1 MAKMKPRRKTKNEQS
16 ESGGPNWV
24 VIGSII
30 GVAAIALIGLAVTA
44 TLNPP
49 EAAEPTPVLEEV
61 VGNAAGYCEENPGR
75 CISLGN
81 PDAEVTMVEIVD
93 YGCPHC
99 ASFNAETAPALLDNY
114 VETDLVHWMVMPF
127 ALGDQSRPSAES
139 VLCAAEQGNEL
150 ALEYH
155 DDLFLLQ
162 GTSDLHT
169 RGGFLSVANRVEG
182 MDVDAFE
189 SCLDGGEYSTVVSFN
204 QQAARQLGVSSTP
217 SFFLNNRLISG
228 NQEVGVFQAQFD
240 TALN

>member
-1 MAKMKPRRKTKNEQS
+1 MAKMKPRRKAKSVQEDG
-16 ESGGPNWV
+16 GGPNWL

-30 GVAAIALIGLAVTA
+30 GVAALALIGLAVTA

-61 VGNAAGYCEENPGR
+61 IGNAAGYCESNPER
-75 CISLGN
+75 CISVGN
-81 PDAEVTMVEIVD
+81 PNAEVTMVEIVD

-99 ASFNAETAPALLDNY
+99 ASFNAETAPSLLNNY

-127 ALGDQSRPSAES
+127 ALGAQSQPSAES
-139 VLCAAEQGNEL
+139 VLCAAEQGSEL

-155 DDLFLLQ
+155 EDLFLLQ
-162 GTSDLHT
+162 GTGDVHT
-169 RGGFLSVANRVEG
+169 RGGFLSVANRVDG

-189 SCLDGGEYSTVVSFN
+189 SCLDDSRYSTDVSFN

-228 NQEVGVFQAQFD
+228 NQEIGVFQAQFD